1 MNCFFRWCCLSLML
15 VLGQTSVFAQAYPDR
30 AVKIIVPFPPGGP
43 VDTLARILSEQL
55 GRNLKQTVIIENR
68 PGAGGSIGAAL
79 VARAAPD
86 GYTFL
91 MNASSFAMD
100 PAIRTNLP
108 FDPLKDI
115 HGVTMIAT
123 GPMVLLTVPNFSG
136 DSVSALV
143 RKLKDQPNKFSYAS
157 AGIGTANQFAAEL
170 FKKSTETQVTH
181 IPYAGAAPAT
191 KAILSG
197 EVELMFN
204 NVLSSLPLIQ
214 AGRVKAVAVASA
226 QRWASMPEV
235 PTLTESGYPDV
246 VVMSW
251 YAMFGPANIPSVIL
265 DTINGA
271 VRRIV
276 EDPQVKEKIAALG
289 LEAQSTSPGELQEYV
304 AAEIKKWTV
313 IAREAQIKSE

>member
-1 MNCFFRWCCLSLML
+1 MRCFFRWCCLSLML
-15 VLGQTSVFAQAYPDR
+15 LAGQTHVFAQAYPDR
-30 AVKIIVPFPPGGP
+30 AIKIIVPFPPGGP

-55 GRNLKQTVIIENR
+55 DRSLKQTVIIENR

-91 MNASSFAMD
+91 MNASSYAMD

-123 GPMVLLTVPNFSG
+123 GPMVLLTAPNFSG
-136 DSVSALV
+136 DTVPALV
-143 RKLKDQPNKFSYAS
+143 RTLKDQPNKFSYAS
-157 AGIGTANQFAAEL
+157 AGVGTANQFAAEL
-170 FKKSTETQVTH
+170 FKKSTGTQVVH
-181 IPYAGAAPAT
+181 VPYAGAAPAT

-204 NVLSSLPLIQ
+204 NVLSSLPLMQ

-235 PTLTESGYPDV
+235 PTLVEAGYPEV

-251 YAMFGPANIPSVIL
+251 YAMFGPANIPSAIL
-265 DTINGA
+265 ETINGA
-271 VRRIV
+271 VRRV
-276 EDPQVKEKIAALG
+276 VDDPKVKEKIAALG
-289 LEAQSTSPGELQEYV
+289 LEAQSTSPSELQAYV
-304 AAEIKKWTV
+304 AAEIKKWTA

>member
-1 MNCFFRWCCLSLML
+1 MRCFFRWCCLSLML
-15 VLGQTSVFAQAYPDR
+15 LAGQTHVFAQAYPDR
-30 AVKIIVPFPPGGP
+30 AIKIIVPFPPGGP

-55 GRNLKQTVIIENR
+55 DRSLKQTVIIENR

-79 VARAAPD
+79 VARAASD

-91 MNASSFAMD
+91 MNASSYAMD

-123 GPMVLLTVPNFSG
+123 GPMVLLTAPNFSG
-136 DSVSALV
+136 DTVSVLV
-143 RKLKDQPNKFSYAS
+143 RTLKDQPNKFSYAS
-157 AGIGTANQFAAEL
+157 AGVGTANQFAAEL
-170 FKKSTETQVTH
+170 FKKSTGTQVVH
-181 IPYAGAAPAT
+181 VPYAGAAPAT

-204 NVLSSLPLIQ
+204 NVLSSLPLMQ
-214 AGRVKAVAVASA
+214 AGRGKAVAVASA

-235 PTLTESGYPDV
+235 PTLVEAGYPDV

-251 YAMFGPANIPSVIL
+251 YAMFGPANIPSAIL
-265 DTINGA
+265 ETINGA
-271 VRRIV
+271 VRRV
-276 EDPQVKEKIAALG
+276 VDDPKVKEKIAALG
-289 LEAQSTSPGELQEYV
+289 LEAQSTSPSELQAYV
-304 AAEIKKWTV
+304 AAEIKKWTA

>member
-1 MNCFFRWCCLSLML
+1 MRCFFRWCCLSLML
-15 VLGQTSVFAQAYPDR
+15 LAGQTHVFAQAYPDR
-30 AVKIIVPFPPGGP
+30 AIKIIVPFPPGGP

-55 GRNLKQTVIIENR
+55 DRSLKQTVIIENR

-79 VARAAPD
+79 VARAASD

-91 MNASSFAMD
+91 MNASSYAMD

-123 GPMVLLTVPNFSG
+123 GPMVLLTAPNFSG
-136 DSVSALV
+136 DTVSVLV
-143 RKLKDQPNKFSYAS
+143 RTLKDQPNKFSYAS
-157 AGIGTANQFAAEL
+157 AGVGTANQFAAEL
-170 FKKSTETQVTH
+170 FKKSTGTQVVH
-181 IPYAGAAPAT
+181 VPYAGAAPAT

-204 NVLSSLPLIQ
+204 NVLSSLPLMQ

-235 PTLTESGYPDV
+235 PTLVEAGYPDV

-251 YAMFGPANIPSVIL
+251 YAMFGPANIPSAIL
-265 DTINGA
+265 ETLNGA
-271 VRRIV
+271 VRRV
-276 EDPQVKEKIAALG
+276 VDDPKVKEKSAALG
-289 LEAQSTSPGELQEYV
+289 LEAQSTSPSELQAYV
-304 AAEIKKWTV
+304 AAEIKKWTA

>member
-1 MNCFFRWCCLSLML
+1 MRCFFRWCCLSLML
-15 VLGQTSVFAQAYPDR
+15 LAGQTHVFAQAYPDR
-30 AVKIIVPFPPGGP
+30 AIKIIVPFPPGGP

-55 GRNLKQTVIIENR
+55 DRSLKQTVIIENR

-79 VARAAPD
+79 VARAASD

-91 MNASSFAMD
+91 MNASSYAMD

-123 GPMVLLTVPNFSG
+123 GPMVLLTAPNFSG
-136 DSVSALV
+136 DTVSVLV
-143 RKLKDQPNKFSYAS
+143 RTLKDQPNKFSYAS
-157 AGIGTANQFAAEL
+157 AGVGTANQFAAEL
-170 FKKSTETQVTH
+170 FKKSTGTQVVH
-181 IPYAGAAPAT
+181 VPYAGAAPAT

-204 NVLSSLPLIQ
+204 NVLSSLPLMQ

-235 PTLTESGYPDV
+235 PTLVEAGYPDV

-251 YAMFGPANIPSVIL
+251 YAMFGPANIPSAIL
-265 DTINGA
+265 ETINGA
-271 VRRIV
+271 VRRV
-276 EDPQVKEKIAALG
+276 VDDPKVKEKIAALG
-289 LEAQSTSPGELQEYV
+289 LEAQSTSPSELQAYV
-304 AAEIKKWTV
+304 AAEIKKWTA